1 MRQDRIKRSRLCND
15 HIGSLHPHC
24 LPPEPS
30 GSAELHLEHDKVLQQ
45 ALAGDVL
52 GQAVP
57 APTPISAAHVLGS
70 HAEFCTGNQNLDG
83 SGRGGDRG

>member
-52 GQAVP
+52 DQP
-57 APTPISAAHVLGS
+57 STPIGAAHVLGS
-70 HAEFCTGNQNLDG
+70 HAEFCKGNQNLDG